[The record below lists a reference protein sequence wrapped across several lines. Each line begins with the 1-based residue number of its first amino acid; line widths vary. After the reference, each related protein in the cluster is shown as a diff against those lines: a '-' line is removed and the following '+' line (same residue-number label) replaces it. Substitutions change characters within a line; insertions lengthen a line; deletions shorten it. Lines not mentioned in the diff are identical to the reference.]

1 MTAVVSTAVCTH
13 TTRRR
18 ALAALAAS
26 LSAGALAACGAAGT
40 SQPAGSDAGR
50 KEPVTIQF
58 AHWGTPDYYER
69 NRRHADEFEQQHPLI
84 KIDIVFLPDDF
95 QAKILAMFVGGT
107 PPDTHVLDMPVV
119 QAYARKNVLRS
130 LNPFM
135 KQDKTFKAD
144 LLQKKAVEIMSD
156 PK

>member
-1 MTAVVSTAVCTH
+1 MTGSVSFTP
-13 TTRRR
+13 TRRQ
-18 ALAALAAS
+18 ALATVAAA
-26 LSAGALAACGAAGT
+26 AGSGLLAACGGAQQAGQSGGT
-40 SQPAGSDAGR
+40 AR

-144 LLQKKAVEIMSD
+144 LLQKKAV
-156 PK
+156 